1 MVFTS
6 GLSRLG
12 HLTVYLQVHIPQ
24 PMIVNEH
31 IGQVSH
37 HQQHQGRQHQQ
48 DDFQRF
54 VHETRLLVYKSPC
67 IHYNRSQNIWKEVF
81 S

>member
-1 MVFTS
+1 MIFPA
-6 GLSRLG
+6 GLGGLK
-12 HLTVYLQVHIPQ
+12 HLPVHLQVHVPQ
-24 PMIVNEH
+24 PVIVDEH

-37 HQQHQGRQHQQ
+37 HQQHQGRQHQH